1 MSQSNVSNERYE
13 GYHVHTDESRDVS
26 TLLAPAVSC
35 WEAWRWE
42 LTRAALQRSS
52 TPSLGENE
60 LTHPKRGQER

>member
-1 MSQSNVSNERYE
+1 MSQSNVSNEHDE
-13 GYHVHTDESRDVS
+13 GYRVHTGERGDVS
-26 TLLAPAVSC
+26 TLLAPAISC

-52 TPSLGENE
+52 IPTLGEKQ